1 MYQLKSVFFLAN
13 LIKKMQLEWKSA
25 SGDAKWL
32 KKCFWAF
39 AARKGFGERFSLKT
53 FGIFIEFFFKLEG
66 LQIRSA
72 CNKANARLKHT
83 SRKFLEQFFPW
94 RLAVRPTECNLWVES
109 DWEPSRTFQVE
120 TCLTNLMQF
129 IFNYLGGICG
139 PVPNWYTCAAIL
151 QGVRVES
158 FRRKSLDWGS
168 LAKV

>member
-1 MYQLKSVFFLAN
+1 MKICEWRCEVAEKMFLGFR
-13 LIKKMQLEWKSA
+13 S
-25 SGDAKWL
+25 S
-32 KKCFWAF
+32 
-39 AARKGFGERFSLKT
+39 KGFWRAFFTENFWN
-53 FGIFIEFFFKLEG
+53 FHWIFFFKLEG

-109 DWEPSRTFQVE
+109 DWEPSRKFQVE

-139 PVPNWYTCAAIL
+139 PVPNWCTCAAIL